1 MKNLNTINSFLIE
14 GFKIERDGRLFTL
27 TAEEMSDFRY
37 LDKALD
43 GKNCLECYS
52 AINDEEAEI
61 VKSMMEDEEI
71 CYNIED
77 DILEILYNDAGDI
90 EADVIHDYI
99 ERNMEG

>member
-1 MKNLNTINSFLIE
+1 MEELNTMETFEKE
-14 GFKIERDGRLFTL
+14 GFKIKRNGQVFTL
-27 TAEEMSDFRY
+27 TSEEMSDFRY

-43 GKNCLECYS
+43 GKNCLECYN
-52 AINDEEAEI
+52 ATNEETEI
-61 VKSMMEDEEI
+61 VELMMEDEEI

-90 EADVIHDYI
+90 EVDVINDYI